1 MGRLSNRMSFPVT
14 WAPRAVNPS
23 PNCPRGL
30 DSLILTD
37 RIVVKQQVELL
48 EAFTDFE
55 TVNRYQVLNE
65 QGQCLFYC
73 VEDSECCE
81 RNFCKN
87 LRGLSFVLYDQNQQG
102 GSLCSTFKVHD

>member
-1 MGRLSNRMSFPVT
+1 MSGFPVT

-55 TVNRYQVLNE
+55 TVNRYQVSFTKIFLS
-65 QGQCLFYC
+65 CL
-73 VEDSECCE
+73 
-81 RNFCKN
+81 K
-87 LRGLSFVLYDQNQQG
+87 
-102 GSLCSTFKVHD
+102 

>member
-1 MGRLSNRMSFPVT
+1 MSGFPVT

-55 TVNRYQVLNE
+55 TVNRYQV
-65 QGQCLFYC
+65 
-73 VEDSECCE
+73 CE
-81 RNFCKN
+81 KIF
-87 LRGLSFVLYDQNQQG
+87 LSCFQ
-102 GSLCSTFKVHD
+102 